1 MAKIRLGWLII
12 CLLLLL
18 VGKTAVAQEPA
29 PQLFITAT
37 NTDSLPL
44 VEMRVYGLDEFG
56 EPLDISGQTLS
67 VTADGSTIPPVVV
80 GTDAVGTFTL
90 FLIDITPGLAEQL
103 TAIEQAVVQFASPAT
118 MTEQLDT
125 IAIYQIGE
133 TAALPLL
140 PPDKFHN
147 SVRNLFA
154 GGITPIEGTTA
165 LIDSTLTLLDQ
176 ISSLKPDPAM
186 ATSIVIISDGT
197 DVVSSGSFDNI
208 ARRAS
213 EMGVPVHTIW
223 GNNPNL
229 TETNREQGKAN
240 MRTIAANTRGLALD
254 LDKASDLPLIW
265 NRIASFRNQTRISFT
280 PAVTG
285 GGETTITLAL
295 TENPAVQ
302 AQTAVNIP
310 TNVPSVTLNIPAD
323 SRTLTLPNVEDPLT
337 LRLGATVSW
346 LDGVER
352 TLTAAQ
358 LKVNNTFFDIPTSD
372 LTDFEVEITD
382 LTYGSNTFQLV
393 VLDDQEIRAQS
404 PPIQMLIEEGATTI
418 PDALQPGGFSG
429 GRLLLNISLF
439 LLVLAVLV
447 GLLFFGWRAGWF
459 RPRHRPRVRI
469 EDGPDTPRQTPR
481 QPTRTPAPPRTDHA
495 PRDHAPRDHAPRDH
509 APRDHAP
516 LPTSHPHA
524 LARLQ
529 ILESTTPMATEFP
542 LTAATIRLGR
552 SPANNDIAFE
562 QDITVSRQH
571 AILHLEGVQYRLYD
585 QNSTSG
591 TWVNEQRVPEH
602 GTLLFDGDDV
612 HLGAVHLRFAQ
623 P

>member
-1 MAKIRLGWLII
+1 MAKIRLGWLIV
-12 CLLLLL
+12 CLLAL
-18 VGKTAVAQEPA
+18 VRGGTAVAQETA
-29 PQLFITAT
+29 PQLFITNT
-37 NTDSLPL
+37 NTSSLPT
-44 VEMRVYGLDEFG
+44 VELRVYGLDEFG
-56 EPLDISGQTLS
+56 EPLDISGQTIAVS
-67 VTADGSTIPPVVV
+67 ADGNTVPPAVV

-103 TAIEQAVVQFASPAT
+103 TAIEQAVVQFASPPT
-118 MTEQLDT
+118 MAEQLDAV
-125 IAIYQIGE
+125 AIYQIGE

-154 GGITPIEGTTA
+154 GGITPAEGTTA

-176 ISSLKPDPAM
+176 IGSLKPDAAM

-197 DVVSSGSFDNI
+197 DVVSSGSFDDVT
-208 ARRAS
+208 RRAI

-229 TETNREQGKAN
+229 TETNREEGKGH
-240 MRTIAANTRGLALD
+240 MRTLAANTLALALD

-280 PAVTG
+280 PAATG

-295 TENPAVQ
+295 VKNPAVQ
-302 AQTAVNIP
+302 AQTAVTIP

-323 SRTLTLPNVEDPLT
+323 SRTLTLPNVEDPLR
-337 LRLGATVSW
+337 LRLGATVTW

-358 LKVNNTFFDIPTSD
+358 LKVNNTFFDIPPSD
-372 LTDFEVEITD
+372 LADFEVEITD
-382 LTYGSNTFQLV
+382 LAYGSNTFQLV

-404 PPIQMLIEEGATTI
+404 PPIQMLIEEGDTAI
-418 PDALQPGGFSG
+418 PEALQTSTLGGSS
-429 GRLLLNISLF
+429 LLRNIFLF
-439 LLVLAVLV
+439 LLVLAVLA

-459 RPRHRPRVRI
+459 RPRRRPQVRI
-469 EDGPDTPRQTPR
+469 EDGPDVPRQAPP
-481 QPTRTPAPPRTDHA
+481 QPSRTPAAPRADHA
-495 PRDHAPRDHAPRDH
+495 APRADHAVR
-509 APRDHAP
+509 
-516 LPTSHPHA
+516 PTSHPHA
-524 LARLQ
+524 IARLQ
-529 ILESTTPMATEFP
+529 ILESTTPIATEFP

>member
-1 MAKIRLGWLII
+1 MAKIRLGWLIV
-12 CLLLLL
+12 CLLAL
-18 VGKTAVAQEPA
+18 VRGGTAVAQETA
-29 PQLFITAT
+29 PQLFITNT
-37 NTDSLPL
+37 NTSSLPT
-44 VEMRVYGLDEFG
+44 VELRVYGLDEFG
-56 EPLDISGQTLS
+56 EPLDISGQTIAVS
-67 VTADGSTIPPVVV
+67 ADGNTVPPAVV

-103 TAIEQAVVQFASPAT
+103 TAIEQAVVQFASPPT
-118 MTEQLDT
+118 MAEQLDAV
-125 IAIYQIGE
+125 AIYQIGE

-154 GGITPIEGTTA
+154 GGITPAEGTTA

-176 ISSLKPDPAM
+176 IGSLKPDAAM

-197 DVVSSGSFDNI
+197 DVVSSGSFDDVT
-208 ARRAS
+208 RRAI

-229 TETNREQGKAN
+229 TETNREEGKAN
-240 MRTIAANTRGLALD
+240 MRTLAANTRALALD

-418 PDALQPGGFSG
+418 PDALQPSGFSG

-481 QPTRTPAPPRTDHA
+481 QPTR
-495 PRDHAPRDHAPRDH
+495 
-509 APRDHAP
+509 
-516 LPTSHPHA
+516 
-524 LARLQ
+524 
-529 ILESTTPMATEFP
+529 
-542 LTAATIRLGR
+542 
-552 SPANNDIAFE
+552 
-562 QDITVSRQH
+562 
-571 AILHLEGVQYRLYD
+571 
-585 QNSTSG
+585 
-591 TWVNEQRVPEH
+591 
-602 GTLLFDGDDV
+602 
-612 HLGAVHLRFAQ
+612 
-623 P
+623 

>member
-1 MAKIRLGWLII
+1 MAKIRLGWLIV
-12 CLLLLL
+12 CLLAL
-18 VGKTAVAQEPA
+18 VRGGTAVAQEPTA
-29 PQLFITAT
+29 QLFITNT
-37 NTDSLPL
+37 NTSSLPT
-44 VEMRVYGLDEFG
+44 VELSVYGLDEFG
-56 EPLDISGQTLS
+56 EPLDISGQTITVS
-67 VTADGSTIPPVVV
+67 ADGNTLPPVVV

-103 TAIEQAVVQFASPAT
+103 TAIEQAVVQFASPPT
-118 MTEQLDT
+118 MAEQLDT

-154 GGITPIEGTTA
+154 GGITPAEGTTA

-176 ISSLKPDPAM
+176 INSLKPDPAM

-197 DVVSSGSFDNI
+197 DVVSSGSFDDI
-208 ARRAS
+208 TRRAS
-213 EMGVPVHTIW
+213 EIGVPVHTIW

-240 MRTIAANTRGLALD
+240 MRTIAANTRALAID
-254 LDKASDLPLIW
+254 LDKTSDLPLIW

-280 PAVTG
+280 PPATG
-285 GGETTITLAL
+285 GGETAITLAL
-295 TENPAVQ
+295 VENPAVQ
-302 AQTAVNIP
+302 AQTAVTIP
-310 TNVPSVTLNIPAD
+310 TNVPSVTLNIPTD
-323 SRTLTLPNVEDPLT
+323 SRTLTLPNVDDPLR

-352 TLTAAQ
+352 TLTAVQ
-358 LKVNNTFFDIPTSD
+358 LKVNNTFFDIPPND
-372 LTDFEVEITD
+372 LADFEVEITD

-404 PPIQMLIEEGATTI
+404 PPIQMLIEEGSTAI
-418 PDALQPGGFSG
+418 PDALQTSALGS
-429 GRLLLNISLF
+429 GRLLLNIFLF

-459 RPRHRPRVRI
+459 RPRRRPQVRI
-469 EDGPDTPRQTPR
+469 EDGPNVPRQTPP
-481 QPTRTPAPPRTDHA
+481 QPARTPAAPRTDRADQA
-495 PRDHAPRDHAPRDH
+495 PR
-509 APRDHAP
+509 
-516 LPTSHPHA
+516 PTTHPHA
-524 LARLQ
+524 IARLQ
-529 ILESTTPMATEFP
+529 IIESTTPMTGEFP
-542 LTAATIRLGR
+542 LTAATVRIGR

>member
-1 MAKIRLGWLII
+1 MAKIRHGWLIV
-12 CLLLLL
+12 CLLAL
-18 VGKTAVAQEPA
+18 VMGGTAVAQEPS
-29 PQLFITAT
+29 PQLFITNT
-37 NTDSLPL
+37 NTSSLPT
-44 VEMRVYGLDEFG
+44 VELRVYGLDEFG
-56 EPLDISGQTLS
+56 EPLDISGQTIAVS
-67 VTADGSTIPPVVV
+67 ADGNTVPPVVV

-103 TAIEQAVVQFASPAT
+103 TAIEQAVVQFASPPT
-118 MTEQLDT
+118 MAEQLDA

-176 ISSLKPDPAM
+176 IGSLKPDAAM

-197 DVVSSGSFDNI
+197 DVVSSSSFDDVT
-208 ARRAS
+208 RRAS

-229 TETNREQGKAN
+229 TETNREEGKGH
-240 MRTIAANTRGLALD
+240 MRTLAANTRALALD

-280 PAVTG
+280 PAATG

-295 TENPAVQ
+295 VENPAVQ
-302 AQTAVNIP
+302 AQTAVTIP
-310 TNVPSVTLNIPAD
+310 TNVPSVTLNIPTD
-323 SRTLTLPNVEDPLT
+323 SRTLTLPNVDDPLQ
-337 LRLGATVSW
+337 LRLGATVTW

-372 LTDFEVEITD
+372 LTGFEVEITD

-404 PPIQMLIEEGATTI
+404 PPIQMLIEEGDTAI
-418 PDALQPGGFSG
+418 PDALQTSALGSG
-429 GRLLLNISLF
+429 RIFLNIFLF
-439 LLVLAVLV
+439 LLVVAVLA
-447 GLLFFGWRAGWF
+447 GLLLFGWRAGWF
-459 RPRHRPRVRI
+459 RPRRRPQVRI
-469 EDGPDTPRQTPR
+469 EDGPNVPRQAPP
-481 QPTRTPAPPRTDHA
+481 QPARTPAA
-495 PRDHAPRDHAPRDH
+495 PRADPAPR
-509 APRDHAP
+509 
-516 LPTSHPHA
+516 PTAHPHA
-524 LARLQ
+524 IARLQ
-529 ILESTTPMATEFP
+529 IVESTTPIATEFP

-612 HLGAVHLRFAQ
+612 HLGAVHLRFTQ